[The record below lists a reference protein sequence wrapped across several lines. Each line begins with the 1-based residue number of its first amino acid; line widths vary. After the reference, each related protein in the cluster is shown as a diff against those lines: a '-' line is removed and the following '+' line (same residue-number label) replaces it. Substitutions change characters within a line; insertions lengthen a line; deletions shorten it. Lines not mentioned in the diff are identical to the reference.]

1 MGRRPQAAAGAG
13 EHGSPDAGSNRGAYA
28 HTAGGEEGAHMTFR
42 SMGVIRSAAAAMLLT
57 VTACSG
63 GGDDHDGG
71 AATIN
76 AENAIDVAGL
86 AVNALD
92 TAPSLGDLLT
102 GIVVD
107 RIANEPLPA
116 CITVTVNPPLPVA
129 VGSVFGIAFDDCA
142 DEKGVFRG
150 AATATVAGLE
160 GDPAGSAYTLDLH
173 VSGLDFT
180 VSETSVTAH
189 VTGALRCERQ
199 ASAAAVSHHAEAEP
213 GTPLVMAVTAG
224 NVTAELRLT
233 AYSVHAEATLDG
245 GATLTTDGDTATF
258 TATGIDGALSVEV
271 TGTIAWIEP
280 APPGSG
286 GLTVTAVDGTRV
298 AVHLATGGAASLE
311 VDDDADGEV
320 EATVPTVWDFLY

>member
-1 MGRRPQAAAGAG
+1 
-13 EHGSPDAGSNRGAYA
+13 
-28 HTAGGEEGAHMTFR
+28 MTFR
-42 SMGVIRSAAAAMLLT
+42 SMGVIRSAAAAFCLAGA
-57 VTACSG
+57 ACSG
-63 GGDDHDGG
+63 GGDDHHDGG
-71 AATIN
+71 GSTID

-107 RIANEPLPA
+107 RILNEPLPA
-116 CITVTVNPPLPVA
+116 CITVTVTPPLPVA
-129 VGSVFGIAFDDCA
+129 VGHVFAIAFDDCA

-150 AATATVAGLE
+150 VATATVAGLAE
-160 GDPAGSAYTLDLH
+160 EPAGGAYTLDLH

-199 ASAAAVSHHAEAEP
+199 ASAAAVSYHAEAEP
-213 GTPLVMAVTAG
+213 GTPLVLAVTAG

-233 AYSVHAEATLDG
+233 AYSVHAGATLDG

-271 TGTIAWIEP
+271 TGTIAWVEP
-280 APPGSG
+280 EPPGTG
-286 GLTVTAVDGTRV
+286 GLTVTAADGTRV
-298 AVHLATGGAASLE
+298 AVTLATGGAASLE
-311 VDDDADGEV
+311 VDDDADGQV
-320 EATVPTVWDFLY
+320 EATVSTVWDFLY